1 MEVFF
6 YEAFKEEERE
16 LRKFLPE
23 NIKSGFTWKTIQ
35 ESGHSVP
42 PAKLIS
48 TRTQSN
54 FPVEWNNEL
63 TGILSRSTGYEH
75 LLEYRKITQ
84 SCIQLGYLPLYCHRA
99 VAEHAMMLWMSLLRK
114 LNQQQINFNT
124 FHRDEITGYECENKI
139 LLIVGVGNI
148 GGQLIKIGKG
158 LGMKIICVDID
169 KKYADEN
176 YLSIEEGLSNADIVV
191 CSMNLTEK
199 NRNYFNYDLLKKA
212 KRNLIFINISRGEL
226 SPSSD
231 LLRLIEENHLG
242 GVGLD
247 VFNYEKELV
256 SVLRENKTSHNPEVL
271 ATLELIKKPNV
282 IFTPH
287 NAFNSYEA
295 IERKASQSIEQVV
308 NFLNTGK
315 FKWNV
320 TDF

>member
-315 FKWNV
+315 FKWSV

>member
-242 GVGLD
+242 GVWLD

-256 SVLRENKTSHNPEVL
+256 SVLSENKTSHNPEVL

-315 FKWNV
+315 FKWSV